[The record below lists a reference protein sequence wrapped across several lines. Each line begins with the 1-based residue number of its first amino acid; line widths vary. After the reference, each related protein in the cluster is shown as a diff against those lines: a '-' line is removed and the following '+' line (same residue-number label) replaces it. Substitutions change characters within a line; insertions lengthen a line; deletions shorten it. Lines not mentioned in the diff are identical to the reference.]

1 MASRPF
7 ATINVALET
16 DEEPP
21 DLIGGN
27 VKVSASFST
36 TSLPLLEQHH
46 LSSLVSH
53 GRCHSSLV
61 CVEWQL
67 SRVASSTVVSVITAT
82 EVRDIPHTICFT
94 SSLNLNSLRWF
105 CEFAASQGI

>member
-27 VKVSASFST
+27 VKVSTTFFS
-36 TSLPLLEQHH
+36 EQ
-46 LSSLVSH
+46 SPAKPQ
-53 GRCHSSLV
+53 RF
-61 CVEWQL
+61 
-67 SRVASSTVVSVITAT
+67 T
-82 EVRDIPHTICFT
+82 CF
-94 SSLNLNSLRWF
+94 L
-105 CEFAASQGI
+105 G

>member
-27 VKVSASFST
+27 VKVGALNFLEVASL
-36 TSLPLLEQHH
+36 LPLIDIAN
-46 LSSLVSH
+46 
-53 GRCHSSLV
+53 
-61 CVEWQL
+61 
-67 SRVASSTVVSVITAT
+67 RVPRAIVHYF
-82 EVRDIPHTICFT
+82 RP
-94 SSLNLNSLRWF
+94 LR
-105 CEFAASQGI
+105 

>member
-27 VKVSASFST
+27 VKVSVTFRMV
-36 TSLPLLEQHH
+36 TSELALRGSAVTAYVNVGNELKAESLALFQN
-46 LSSLVSH
+46 LVS
-53 GRCHSSLV
+53 CVAV
-61 CVEWQL
+61 CGQHEQL
-67 SRVASSTVVSVITAT
+67 PSFELS
-82 EVRDIPHTICFT
+82 
-94 SSLNLNSLRWF
+94 
-105 CEFAASQGI
+105 